1 MIQMLIARAG
11 PFVMGSRATLL
22 LLVLSVRRAHAWTST
37 LCSGGSTCYSADCD
51 YWGQWYSCATMEYD
65 YGCDCSGCSYCTP
78 SAAPTGMR
86 PTLSAA
92 PTLSPT
98 KWIRNELAHSFCF
111 GECDLRDQ
119 VSAAN
124 VTLQNGAACADG
136 EGLVLVDADSATM
149 TAVETG
155 GEMSLALWVKISTDC
170 HAATGKCRF
179 IMFKNDD
186 NTAGFNVY
194 YEGGMVKA
202 SSKPEGYW
210 MRTAEGDALD
220 AGAWAHV
227 VATFSESTID
237 VYQDGRHTA
246 TEAALAAPARLTRD
260 SNIIGKKADGV
271 AIHQLQVWDRA
282 LDAAEVA
289 RLYNATRDAYADDGG
304 GSACLTLPPPS
315 LAPTAS
321 AAPTATVGATFY
333 MSDAGGDGWEGATY
347 TFTEYGTANVIAS
360 GTLDDGAAGSAYV
373 DSFELL
379 GCYELDVSGGDS
391 DAEIGWRLGEDYHQ
405 CNSDLEYV
413 SYDAPA
419 GRG

>member
-22 LLVLSVRRAHAWTST
+22 LLVLSARRAHAWTST

-194 YEGGMVKA
+194 YEDGMVKA
-202 SSKPEGYW
+202 LS
-210 MRTAEGDALD
+210 L
-220 AGAWAHV
+220 
-227 VATFSESTID
+227 
-237 VYQDGRHTA
+237 
-246 TEAALAAPARLTRD
+246 
-260 SNIIGKKADGV
+260 
-271 AIHQLQVWDRA
+271 IH
-282 LDAAEVA
+282 
-289 RLYNATRDAYADDGG
+289 
-304 GSACLTLPPPS
+304 
-315 LAPTAS
+315 
-321 AAPTATVGATFY
+321 
-333 MSDAGGDGWEGATY
+333 
-347 TFTEYGTANVIAS
+347 I
-360 GTLDDGAAGSAYV
+360 
-373 DSFELL
+373 
-379 GCYELDVSGGDS
+379 
-391 DAEIGWRLGEDYHQ
+391 
-405 CNSDLEYV
+405 
-413 SYDAPA
+413 
-419 GRG
+419 